1 MFGMLFKRNH
11 ARAIGC
17 SLSENC
23 VRLAQLEGAHTAEP
37 RLRTAMH
44 PLPRLEPAQP
54 QPWQEAVHE
63 ALQTLLAQHRF
74 QGSEVVLCL
83 PASMMGYRR
92 LRLSMIPDTELA
104 SAVHWRV
111 ARELAVS
118 VKDLQSG
125 YFDVG
130 QLEDAGKPCRDVI
143 AVTAA
148 TTDIKP
154 ILQIFTSLDMH
165 VQAIDAAAS
174 ALTRVLAMNLPPAP
188 SLMIVEV
195 GVTSSAIMVARRGV
209 PCFIRTIPGGRRQI
223 VERAA
228 ARLGLDATGQVSL
241 WNILDNE
248 NASSTADD
256 TTLHTLC
263 EVAMLHAVELAHEV
277 KLCSHYMLSLDAG
290 SLLPQL
296 GCIVGAGPQEDI
308 FMSRIKE
315 ACEMDILPLDSAV
328 AAPLRRAIEQHA
340 NEGSLDTW
348 LTAIG
353 LALYDQPTRTL
364 EVAV

>member
-1 MFGMLFKRNH
+1 MLGKLFRRNTTGV
-11 ARAIGC
+11 IGC
-17 SLSENC
+17 SLSENS
-23 VRLAQLEGAHTAEP
+23 VRLAQLDPANPREP
-37 RLRTAMH
+37 RLLTATQ
-44 PLPRLEPAQP
+44 PLPRLEPGRP
-54 QPWQEAVHE
+54 QPWHE
-63 ALQTLLAQHRF
+63 ALPEAIRTLLSEHRF
-74 QGSEVVLCL
+74 QGREMVLCL

-92 LRLSMIPDTELA
+92 LRLAMIPDTELA

-111 ARELAVS
+111 AKELAVS
-118 VKDLQSG
+118 VKDIQSG

-148 TTDIKP
+148 TADINP
-154 ILQIFTSLDMH
+154 ILQIFSHAGIH

-174 ALTRVLAMNLPPAP
+174 ALTRVLAINTRADQ

-195 GVTSSAIMVARRGV
+195 GVTSSAVMVARGGV
-209 PCFIRTIPGGRRQI
+209 PCFIRTIPGGRKQI

-228 ARLGLDATGQVSL
+228 ARLGLDTPGQQIL
-241 WNILDNE
+241 WDILDHE
-248 NASSTADD
+248 NAGPVADD

-290 SLLPQL
+290 SLLPQT

-308 FMSRIKE
+308 FLSRIKE
-315 ACEMDILPLDSAV
+315 ACDMDILPLDSTLSS
-328 AAPLRRAIEQHA
+328 PIRRAIEQHTSDA
-340 NEGSLDTW
+340 SLDNW

-353 LALYDQPTRTL
+353 LALYDHSSLAQ
-364 EVAV
+364 EVAA